1 MDAVQRNER
10 TAEPI
15 GKRPAQES
23 VENTLLHGL
32 FYIILWKSHNMSACD
47 RSRAL

>member
-10 TAEPI
+10 TAEPM
-15 GKRPAQES
+15 GNRPAQES

-32 FYIILWKSHNMSACD
+32 FLYNFVEEP
-47 RSRAL
+47 

>member
-10 TAEPI
+10 TAEPM
-15 GKRPAQES
+15 GNRPAQES

-32 FYIILWKSHNMSACD
+32 FYIILWKSHNMSACG
-47 RSRAL
+47 RFCAL

>member
-10 TAEPI
+10 TEEPM
-15 GKRPAQES
+15 GNRPAQES
-23 VENTLLHGL
+23 EENTLLHGL
-32 FYIILWKSHNMSACD
+32 FYIILRKSHNMSACD